1 MMESLTNKL
10 AEEAMVII
18 GEVSETAVQHSRER
32 KEREGRDQSKAQKK
46 EGKRRKEN
54 S

>member
-18 GEVSETAVQHSRER
+18 GEVRAVHN
-32 KEREGRDQSKAQKK
+32 REGKS
-46 EGKRRKEN
+46 
-54 S
+54 